1 MSEHHHAS
9 EAVYHPIPQGPVASD
24 VAPTSSL
31 DDLDDDVY
39 DYFDVGPSGSSLPLG
54 SAIRNGGEFA
64 LRYDTETPLRRIDVG
79 GDDQDLRC
87 VPAAYLS
94 MPLL

>member
-31 DDLDDDVY
+31 DDLDDDVA
-39 DYFDVGPSGSSLPLG
+39 SSNPHSIHSQVPIDSRIRWIHFVLGCAVLLPW
-54 SAIRNGGEFA
+54 NGACSRPQTYQFLTANVFA
-64 LRYDTETPLRRIDVG
+64 FCSPN
-79 GDDQDLRC
+79 Q
-87 VPAAYLS
+87 
-94 MPLL
+94 